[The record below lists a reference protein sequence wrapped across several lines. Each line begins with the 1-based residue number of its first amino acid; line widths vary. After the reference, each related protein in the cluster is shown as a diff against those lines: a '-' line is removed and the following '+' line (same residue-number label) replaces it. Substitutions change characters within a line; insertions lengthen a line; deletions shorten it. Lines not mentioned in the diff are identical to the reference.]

1 VAIRLNEPLAAE
13 AFEEAAR
20 RIAGIYVSRHFR
32 HARREKPLH
41 YLTHQPATESHPLV
55 VSSQEEL
62 VQLPRD
68 LVFGSKHSFGEADQR
83 SVWARQYVTEPT
95 FRLFEGLTPL
105 VRPNS
110 HGRAGHERG
119 VGIIPGHDVQRG
131 QLGDV
136 AGDGVT

>member
-1 VAIRLNEPLAAE
+1 KDG
-13 AFEEAAR
+13 AR
-20 RIAGIYVSRHFR
+20 GWGGTHTSRIFR
-32 HARREKPLH
+32 PARREKPLH
-41 YLTHQPATESHPLV
+41 DLTHQPATEPHPLV

-68 LVFGSKHSFGEADQR
+68 LVIRSKHSFGEADER
-83 SVWARQYVTEPT
+83 SVWSRQYVTEPT

-105 VRPNS
+105 VLPNS

-119 VGIIPGHDVQRG
+119 VGIIPGHDVQSG

-136 AGDGVT
+136 AGDRVT